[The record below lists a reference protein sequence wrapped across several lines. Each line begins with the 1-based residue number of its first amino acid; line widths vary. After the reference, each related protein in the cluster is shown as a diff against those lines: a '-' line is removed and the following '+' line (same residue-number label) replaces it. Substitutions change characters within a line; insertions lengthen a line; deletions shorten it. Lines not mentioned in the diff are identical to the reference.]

1 MNNQPATVRV
11 LTIVDRRRSILLTGG
26 VLAFIAIMWIAA
38 LTSAAEPDP
47 HQWTNWRGPNHD
59 NSSAAT
65 NLPETFDIDGGE
77 GSNLVWKSEALAT
90 RSTPIVMNGKLY
102 TLARHNGETPTEAE
116 KVICADAATGE
127 ILWENIF
134 NVYLS
139 DVPDTRVAWSNVV
152 GDPSTNRIYAQGVC
166 GLFQCIDAETG
177 ETVWSR
183 SLHEEFGL
191 LSTYGGRTNTPIL
204 LDDLVIISAVTIGW
218 GETARPAHRFLA
230 FDKSD
235 GKVVWYNGT
244 SPLPDDTTYGTP
256 ALAVIDGQLQMI
268 FGSGD
273 GNVWAFQ
280 PRTGRPIWRYRLSL
294 RGLNTSPF
302 VRGNIVYTGQSEEN
316 ADNPTLMGTM
326 LAIDATTPGE
336 VRDDGVRDLTQ
347 DGAVWR
353 IPEKMVGK
361 ASPQM
366 VGDQLVGVEDSAT
379 LLVFDPQ
386 TGEQIGRQKIGTMQ
400 RSTPLVADGKMY
412 VFEVNQR
419 GYVLE
424 VDDGKVK
431 FLHRMRFPRGY
442 ESHGSPICANGR
454 IYIPTTGAMYCIG
467 LPDWEPNEID
477 PPAVVPETAVAENP
491 EPAHVQLV
499 PAESLVRP
507 GDEIKLQVRLYNTLG
522 QELAAPTS
530 GVTYEVNGPG
540 EVSAEGV
547 YTAASDNKHQAA
559 VITVKL
565 GELSSEA
572 HARIVP
578 DLPWS
583 FDFADGEI
591 PIPWVGARYRHVIR
605 EVDGEPMMVKIT
617 TIPKGTRSQAWFGHP
632 DLSNYTISADVKG
645 SIRENKL
652 PDIGLIGQRY
662 VLDLQ
667 GEHQKLE
674 IRSWASVLRMARSVD
689 FPWQPDT
696 WYRMKFKASLDGDEA
711 LLQGKVWPKGE
722 EEPAEWTVEARD
734 PAPNLNGS
742 PGLFG
747 NATNAEIFID
757 KIEVTPNE

>member
-1 MNNQPATVRV
+1 MKSHPATVRV
-11 LTIVDRRRSILLTGG
+11 LTVRRSCRLILL
-26 VLAFIAIMWIAA
+26 IAA
-38 LTSAAEPDP
+38 TVAFAALALIGSVVMAAEPNP
-47 HQWTNWRGPNHD
+47 HQWTNWRGPSYD

-65 NLPETFDIDGGE
+65 NLPDTFDPDGGE
-77 GSNLVWKSEALAT
+77 GSNLIWKSEALAT

-102 TLARHNGETPTEAE
+102 TLARHNAETPTEAE

-152 GDPSTNRIYAQGVC
+152 GDPETNRIYAQGVC

-177 ETVWSR
+177 KTIWSR

-204 LDDLVIISAVTIGW
+204 VDDLVIISAVTIGW
-218 GETARPAHRFLA
+218 GETARPAHRFWA
-230 FDKSD
+230 FDKSN
-235 GKVVWYNGT
+235 GEVAWYNGT
-244 SPLPDDTTYGTP
+244 APLPDDTTYGTP
-256 ALAVIDGQLQMI
+256 AVAVIDGELQMI

-273 GNVWAFQ
+273 GHVWAFQ
-280 PRTGRPIWRYRLSL
+280 PRTGRPIWKYELSL
-294 RGLNTSPF
+294 RGLNTSPL

-316 ADNPTLMGTM
+316 ADNPTQMGAM
-326 LAIDATTPGE
+326 LAIDATTAGE
-336 VRDDGVRDLTQ
+336 MNEQGVRDLTQ
-347 DGAVWR
+347 SGAVWR

-361 ASPQM
+361 SSPLM
-366 VGDQLVGVEDSAT
+366 VGDQLVGLEDSAT
-379 LLVFDPQ
+379 LLVFDPES
-386 TGEQIGRQKIGTMQ
+386 GEQIGRQKLGTMQ

-412 VFEVNQR
+412 VFTVNQR
-419 GYVLE
+419 GYILE
-424 VDDGKVK
+424 VKDGEVEI
-431 FLHRMRFPRGY
+431 LHRTRFPRGY

-454 IYIPTTGAMYCIG
+454 IFIPTTGAMYCIG
-467 LPDWEPNEID
+467 LPDWEANEVQTS
-477 PPAVVPETAVAENP
+477 PVTAPAETPVAENP
-491 EPAHVQLV
+491 EPAQVQLV
-499 PAESLVRP
+499 PAQALVRP
-507 GDEIKLQVRLYNTLG
+507 GEEIPLKVRLYNKLG
-522 QELAAPTS
+522 QELAAPAS
-530 GVTYEVNGPG
+530 GVTYEVDGPG
-540 EVSAEGV
+540 EVSAAGV
-547 YTAASDNKHQAA
+547 CTAAADGKHQAA
-559 VITVKL
+559 TI
-565 GELSSEA
+565 
-572 HARIVP
+572 HAKYGDATGQAAVRIVP

-632 DLSNYTISADVKG
+632 DLSNYTIEADVKSG
-645 SIRENKL
+645 ATDGKM
-652 PDIGLIGQRY
+652 PDIGLIAQRY
-662 VLDLQ
+662 TLDLQ

-674 IRSWASVLRMARSVD
+674 IRSWPSVLRMARSVEYS
-689 FPWQPDT
+689 WQPDT
-696 WYRMKFKASLDGDEA
+696 WYRMKFKASIDGDEA

-757 KIEVTPNE
+757 NIQVE